1 MKYKIIL
8 LLNMALL
15 FAGCTD
21 ILDIEPNNKVV
32 ADKVLITEEGIAMH
46 MANLYGRLPIEDF
59 SYAIDKGFNL
69 GIGNTDPNNGGRA
82 AAMYCDEAM
91 HSEFDEWG
99 SEGFNFWERYTD
111 DKGLYNASVG
121 IYTLIRD
128 INNLLE
134 TIPTLNTSN
143 NKKTLLE
150 GEAAF
155 LRAYT
160 YFALAKRYG
169 GVSIIK
175 KVQVYNGDV
184 EELKVPRSTE
194 KDTWDFILSDCDD
207 AIRKLS
213 ESSEDTRRANKWIAL
228 ALKSRA
234 ALYAASIAKYTHE
247 PYVGQSG
254 YYCLILTDFLAE
266 FETKCGRVYCDYCDG
281 TLISYRP
288 DTVCVEIPAPCLWMV
303 AFHPDLFKGKM
314 LEKTIEEYTFFS
326 YALKEALHVS
336 LKEKRILSSCV
347 DDIRREFHHG
357 ADSYKRTILI
367 RHITR
372 LLDYTTRF
380 YERQFIVR
388 ELNNELLIRQY
399 EKLVKQYIGDGKLA
413 QKPLTSAYCA
423 GQLHLSEAYFNDLL
437 ELQLGHTHSC
447 HLQLKRIE
455 MAKEKL
461 RSSGESL
468 SQIVHELG
476 FPSIQ
481 YFSFLFKKITGIT
494 PNSYRSLN

>member
-1 MKYKIIL
+1 MNEL
-8 LLNMALL
+8 Q
-15 FAGCTD
+15 F
-21 ILDIEPNNKVV
+21 P
-32 ADKVLITEEGIAMH
+32 VLYIDDT
-46 MANLYGRLPIEDF
+46 ANPH
-59 SYAIDKGFNL
+59 A
-69 GIGNTDPNNGGRA
+69 
-82 AAMYCDEAM
+82 
-91 HSEFDEWG
+91 
-99 SEGFNFWERYTD
+99 
-111 DKGLYNASVG
+111 
-121 IYTLIRD
+121 
-128 INNLLE
+128 
-134 TIPTLNTSN
+134 
-143 NKKTLLE
+143 
-150 GEAAF
+150 
-155 LRAYT
+155 
-160 YFALAKRYG
+160 
-169 GVSIIK
+169 
-175 KVQVYNGDV
+175 
-184 EELKVPRSTE
+184 
-194 KDTWDFILSDCDD
+194 ILSFLC
-207 AIRKLS
+207 
-213 ESSEDTRRANKWIAL
+213 
-228 ALKSRA
+228 
-234 ALYAASIAKYTHE
+234 
-247 PYVGQSG
+247 QSG

-336 LKEKRILSSCV
+336 LKEKRILYTYSTVVPESYIEALHVSLKEKRILSSCV

-367 RHITR
+367 RHITC

-481 YFSFLFKKITGIT
+481 YFSFLFKKMTGIT

>member
-1 MKYKIIL
+1 MNEL
-8 LLNMALL
+8 Q
-15 FAGCTD
+15 F
-21 ILDIEPNNKVV
+21 P
-32 ADKVLITEEGIAMH
+32 
-46 MANLYGRLPIEDF
+46 
-59 SYAIDKGFNL
+59 
-69 GIGNTDPNNGGRA
+69 
-82 AAMYCDEAM
+82 
-91 HSEFDEWG
+91 
-99 SEGFNFWERYTD
+99 
-111 DKGLYNASVG
+111 GLY
-121 IYTLIRD
+121 ID
-128 INNLLE
+128 
-134 TIPTLNTSN
+134 
-143 NKKTLLE
+143 
-150 GEAAF
+150 
-155 LRAYT
+155 
-160 YFALAKRYG
+160 
-169 GVSIIK
+169 
-175 KVQVYNGDV
+175 
-184 EELKVPRSTE
+184 
-194 KDTWDFILSDCDD
+194 DTANPHTILSFLC
-207 AIRKLS
+207 
-213 ESSEDTRRANKWIAL
+213 
-228 ALKSRA
+228 
-234 ALYAASIAKYTHE
+234 
-247 PYVGQSG
+247 QSG

-266 FETKCGRVYCDYCDG
+266 FGTKCGRVHCDYCDG

-367 RHITR
+367 RHY
-372 LLDYTTRF
+372 D
-380 YERQFIVR
+380 
-388 ELNNELLIRQY
+388 
-399 EKLVKQYIGDGKLA
+399 KLVKQYIGDGKLA

-481 YFSFLFKKITGIT
+481 YFSFLFKKMTGIT

>member
-1 MKYKIIL
+1 MNELQFPVLYI
-8 LLNMALL
+8 
-15 FAGCTD
+15 
-21 ILDIEPNNKVV
+21 
-32 ADKVLITEEGIAMH
+32 ADT
-46 MANLYGRLPIEDF
+46 ANPH
-59 SYAIDKGFNL
+59 A
-69 GIGNTDPNNGGRA
+69 
-82 AAMYCDEAM
+82 
-91 HSEFDEWG
+91 
-99 SEGFNFWERYTD
+99 
-111 DKGLYNASVG
+111 
-121 IYTLIRD
+121 
-128 INNLLE
+128 
-134 TIPTLNTSN
+134 
-143 NKKTLLE
+143 
-150 GEAAF
+150 
-155 LRAYT
+155 
-160 YFALAKRYG
+160 
-169 GVSIIK
+169 
-175 KVQVYNGDV
+175 
-184 EELKVPRSTE
+184 
-194 KDTWDFILSDCDD
+194 ILSFLC
-207 AIRKLS
+207 
-213 ESSEDTRRANKWIAL
+213 
-228 ALKSRA
+228 
-234 ALYAASIAKYTHE
+234 
-247 PYVGQSG
+247 QSG

-367 RHITR
+367 RHITC

-388 ELNNELLIRQY
+388 ELNNELL
-399 EKLVKQYIGDGKLA
+399 
-413 QKPLTSAYCA
+413 LTSAYCA

-481 YFSFLFKKITGIT
+481 YFSFLFKKMTGIT

>member
-1 MKYKIIL
+1 MNEL
-8 LLNMALL
+8 Q
-15 FAGCTD
+15 F
-21 ILDIEPNNKVV
+21 P
-32 ADKVLITEEGIAMH
+32 
-46 MANLYGRLPIEDF
+46 
-59 SYAIDKGFNL
+59 
-69 GIGNTDPNNGGRA
+69 
-82 AAMYCDEAM
+82 
-91 HSEFDEWG
+91 
-99 SEGFNFWERYTD
+99 
-111 DKGLYNASVG
+111 GLYIDDTANPHA
-121 IYTLIRD
+121 IL
-128 INNLLE
+128 
-134 TIPTLNTSN
+134 P
-143 NKKTLLE
+143 
-150 GEAAF
+150 F
-155 LRAYT
+155 L
-160 YFALAKRYG
+160 
-169 GVSIIK
+169 
-175 KVQVYNGDV
+175 
-184 EELKVPRSTE
+184 
-194 KDTWDFILSDCDD
+194 C
-207 AIRKLS
+207 
-213 ESSEDTRRANKWIAL
+213 
-228 ALKSRA
+228 
-234 ALYAASIAKYTHE
+234 
-247 PYVGQSG
+247 QSG

-266 FETKCGRVYCDYCDG
+266 FGTKCGRVHCDYCDG

-303 AFHPDLFKGKM
+303 AFHPDLFKGRM

-336 LKEKRILSSCV
+336 LKEKRILSSCI

-461 RSSGESL
+461 RSQENPFLKSFMNSDFL
-468 SQIVHELG
+468 RY
-476 FPSIQ
+476 SISVF
-481 YFSFLFKKITGIT
+481 FS
-494 PNSYRSLN
+494 RR

>member
-1 MKYKIIL
+1 MNEL
-8 LLNMALL
+8 Q
-15 FAGCTD
+15 F
-21 ILDIEPNNKVV
+21 P
-32 ADKVLITEEGIAMH
+32 VLYIDDT
-46 MANLYGRLPIEDF
+46 ANPH
-59 SYAIDKGFNL
+59 A
-69 GIGNTDPNNGGRA
+69 
-82 AAMYCDEAM
+82 
-91 HSEFDEWG
+91 
-99 SEGFNFWERYTD
+99 
-111 DKGLYNASVG
+111 
-121 IYTLIRD
+121 
-128 INNLLE
+128 
-134 TIPTLNTSN
+134 
-143 NKKTLLE
+143 
-150 GEAAF
+150 
-155 LRAYT
+155 
-160 YFALAKRYG
+160 
-169 GVSIIK
+169 
-175 KVQVYNGDV
+175 
-184 EELKVPRSTE
+184 
-194 KDTWDFILSDCDD
+194 ILSFLC
-207 AIRKLS
+207 
-213 ESSEDTRRANKWIAL
+213 
-228 ALKSRA
+228 
-234 ALYAASIAKYTHE
+234 
-247 PYVGQSG
+247 QSG

-266 FETKCGRVYCDYCDG
+266 FGTKCGRVHCDYCDG

-336 LKEKRILSSCV
+336 LKEKRI
-347 DDIRREFHHG
+347 
-357 ADSYKRTILI
+357 
-367 RHITR
+367 
-372 LLDYTTRF
+372 
-380 YERQFIVR
+380 
-388 ELNNELLIRQY
+388 QY

-481 YFSFLFKKITGIT
+481 YFSFLFKKMTGIT

>member
-1 MKYKIIL
+1 MNEL
-8 LLNMALL
+8 Q
-15 FAGCTD
+15 F
-21 ILDIEPNNKVV
+21 P
-32 ADKVLITEEGIAMH
+32 
-46 MANLYGRLPIEDF
+46 
-59 SYAIDKGFNL
+59 
-69 GIGNTDPNNGGRA
+69 
-82 AAMYCDEAM
+82 
-91 HSEFDEWG
+91 
-99 SEGFNFWERYTD
+99 
-111 DKGLYNASVG
+111 GLY
-121 IYTLIRD
+121 ID
-128 INNLLE
+128 
-134 TIPTLNTSN
+134 
-143 NKKTLLE
+143 
-150 GEAAF
+150 
-155 LRAYT
+155 
-160 YFALAKRYG
+160 
-169 GVSIIK
+169 
-175 KVQVYNGDV
+175 
-184 EELKVPRSTE
+184 
-194 KDTWDFILSDCDD
+194 DTANPHAILSFLC
-207 AIRKLS
+207 
-213 ESSEDTRRANKWIAL
+213 
-228 ALKSRA
+228 
-234 ALYAASIAKYTHE
+234 
-247 PYVGQSG
+247 QSG

-303 AFHPDLFKGKM
+303 AFHPDLFKGRM

-336 LKEKRILSSCV
+336 LKEKRILSSCI